1 MIPNASTET
10 RTQTLLLALVFETNM
25 ATITSLKHKREMK
38 ESNPQG
44 DKLRQI
50 LSLFPLPVWTFSL
63 KFILF
68 IQNYVQYNIL
78 I

>member
-25 ATITSLKHKREMK
+25 ATITSLKHKCEKR

-44 DKLRQI
+44 DKPRQI

-68 IQNYVQYNIL
+68 TQSYVQYNTL